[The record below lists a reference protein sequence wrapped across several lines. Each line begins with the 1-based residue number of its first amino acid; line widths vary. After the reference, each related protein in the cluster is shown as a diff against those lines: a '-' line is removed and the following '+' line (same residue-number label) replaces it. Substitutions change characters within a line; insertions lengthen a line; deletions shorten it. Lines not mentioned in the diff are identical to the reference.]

1 MKPYETYS
9 CIQIAGEILLA
20 DGPKCWSNSRI
31 PRVFCW
37 FIPIPFSL
45 AYLQLS
51 VDCIVPDEFCWLIDA
66 NLGCPKNCLC
76 IPELGVPH
84 AETNWF
90 LIAAKTIDFVELIM
104 TSCCFNSQFSFPI
117 ACLFFKVLWNSH
129 CVVPDLASWKG
140 QHSVGWNRWNLHQPI
155 KSDTT

>member
-66 NLGCPKNCLC
+66 NLVCPKNCLC

-90 LIAAKTIDFVELIM
+90 LIAAKARDFVELLLTI
-104 TSCCFNSQFSFPI
+104 CWFNSQFSFPI
-117 ACLFFKVLWNSH
+117 ACLFFQGPLKFAL
-129 CVVPDLASWKG
+129 CCPRLG
-140 QHSVGWNRWNLHQPI
+140 QLERTALRWYGWNLHQPI